1 MSSSPAAVYTVDELQ
16 KEFVELSE
24 EFKELEVNKIFCLL
38 NDDNK
43 R

>member
-24 EFKELEVNKIFCLL
+24 EFKELEVNEIFFCLL
-38 NDDNK
+38 NDNN
-43 R
+43 